1 MTEQE
6 LVKLCLAQICKRL
19 GFDVNQRLTQRD
31 LEFICD
37 HIEEKTNV
45 LISLST
51 MKRLINGQFS
61 RLPQVATLNAIS
73 HYLGYESWQDFKQQQ
88 KQETK
93 ESHPF
98 NQVRDD
104 EPLRQQA
111 DAPPLNANL
120 PAVPSVAERKR
131 KWPLRYKM
139 IGAATIVVVAVVI
152 LAYKTLS
159 IHPATNYDK
168 VPFSARKTTSNDIP
182 NTVIFNYNIDQLEGD
197 SFFIQQ
203 AWDKNRRVRIYKK
216 NYTLTDIYFLPG
228 YHKAKLIVNDKI
240 VKTVDVSIPTNGW
253 FFFAHKNLKGSMPE
267 YIIKDHAAKNGVL
280 GMEKE
285 DLVKHQVNSA
295 EEYNYCYTWFPGKQE
310 VSSDNFIFKTR
321 VRVINL
327 NNAVCPRFMPEVF
340 TQSSFLFFRAT
351 PAGCTSDIDA
361 LFGEHYLSGK
371 TNDLSGF
378 GCDVT
383 QWQDYEMVVK
393 NRQAT
398 VRINNKEVLKKQY
411 TESVGLITGIG
422 FASNGLMEI
431 DYVDLKSLDGKVV
444 YSNKFDQ

>member
-6 LVKLCLAQICKRL
+6 LVKLCMAQICKRL
-19 GFDVNQRLTQRD
+19 GYDADQRLTQRD

-37 HIEEKTNV
+37 NIEEKTNV

-93 ESHPF
+93 VGHPF
-98 NQVRDD
+98 NQAGKG
-104 EPLRQQA
+104 E
-111 DAPPLNANL
+111 PPLEGDPPLHANL
-120 PAVPSVAERKR
+120 PAAAPVAERKR
-131 KWPLRYKM
+131 KWPLRHKM
-139 IGAATIVVVAVVI
+139 MGAAAIVLVVVVI
-152 LAYKTLS
+152 LASKTLS

-168 VPFSARKTTSNDIP
+168 ATFSARKTTSNDIP

-253 FFFAHKNLKGSMPE
+253 FFFAHKNLKGSRLE
-267 YIIKDHAAKNGVL
+267 YIIRDRAAKNGVL

-285 DLVKHQVNSA
+285 DLVKHQVNAA
-295 EEYNYCYTWFPGKQE
+295 EDYNYCYTWFPGKQE

-321 VRVINL
+321 MRVINL
-327 NNAVCPRFMPEVF
+327 NNAACPRIMPEVF

-351 PAGCTSDIDA
+351 PPGCTSDIDA

-393 NRQAT
+393 DRQAT
-398 VRINNKEVLKKQY
+398 VRINNKEVLKKKY

-422 FASNGLMEI
+422 FASNGLIEI

-444 YSNKFDQ
+444 YSNNFDQ